1 MRIRASSLLVLCL
14 LVGGCGGPT
23 ATARPTGAAP
33 STGAISAATELTV
46 ADLQRA
52 LGAARLQI
60 TDPQV
65 PYRPAEAPT
74 LAGLPRRVVQVV
86 LPTDPTH
93 GYIVIYGLGDAVA
106 ARAAGDAQAAYVASG
121 PGRIQFPSD
130 AEFVIRQ
137 VGSTLV
143 FYAWSPGSSTD
154 ELAAEIQPVLETI
167 GSEIP
172 VPR

>member
-1 MRIRASSLLVLCL
+1 MTIRATLLVLCL
-14 LVGGCGGPT
+14 LLVACDGTTTTTP
-23 ATARPTGAAP
+23 RPTGAAP
-33 STGAISAATELTV
+33 SGGATSTATELTR

-65 PYRPAEAPT
+65 PYRPAEAPP
-74 LAGLPRRVVQVV
+74 LVGAPRRVVQVV
-86 LPTDPTH
+86 LPNDPTH
-93 GYIVIYGLGDAVA
+93 GYIVIYDLGDPAA

-130 AEFVIRQ
+130 ARFVIRQ
-137 VGSTLV
+137 VGSTIV
-143 FYAWSPGSSTD
+143 FYAWSPGSSID
-154 ELAAEIQPVLETI
+154 EFAPEIQPVLETI
-167 GSEIP
+167 GSEIA

>member
-1 MRIRASSLLVLCL
+1 MTTRASLLVLCL
-14 LVGGCGGPT
+14 LVAGCGGTTVT
-23 ATARPTGAAP
+23 AKPTGAAP
-33 STGAISAATELTV
+33 SGGAISTATELTR
-46 ADLQRA
+46 ADLQRV
-52 LGAARLQI
+52 LGAARLQL

-65 PYRPAEAPT
+65 PYRPAEAPA
-74 LAGLPRRVVQVV
+74 LAGAPRRVVQVV

-93 GYIVIYGLGDAVA
+93 GYIVIYDLGDVAA
-106 ARAAGDAQAAYVASG
+106 ARAAGEAQAAYIASG

-130 AEFVIRQ
+130 ARFVIRQ

-154 ELAAEIQPVLETI
+154 ELAPEIQPVLETI
-167 GSEIP
+167 GSEIA